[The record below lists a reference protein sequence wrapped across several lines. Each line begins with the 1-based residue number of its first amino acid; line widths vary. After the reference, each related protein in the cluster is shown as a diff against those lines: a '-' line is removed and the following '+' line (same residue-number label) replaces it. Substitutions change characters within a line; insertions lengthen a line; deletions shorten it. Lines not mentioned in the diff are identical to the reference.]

1 MVITKKRAEAWFQ
14 LSFLWCE
21 LNSLLE
27 LTTNQLS
34 PKDSHLYSRNVH
46 SLIFA
51 DDAILAQDFNRVT
64 FWCRV
69 AAMLNKRA
77 KNTSD
82 IDVLVDP
89 PLLQQV
95 TPPVLPRFRRLQLFA
110 IVLALLWVCAG
121 LLVSQQLIHTAQNNR
136 LNSLYTFGSSETDY
150 IAGALEQHFNQAEQ
164 LAATL
169 SLQENIVARIGDIN
183 TLSAGLNSLDA
194 TARYAKLTADS
205 HAHSL
210 NVYLT
215 RLASAL
221 NIPRLYLLDKN
232 GLCVVSSQWT
242 NPHACVG
249 GNYQERAY
257 YRKAIT
263 DGSGMQFAVG
273 IQINDPSFFFSSA
286 IKYQDEFL
294 GAAIVRL
301 NSDELEHFFARDSGL
316 SMVIDNYGM
325 IVVSTEERLLLNHVG
340 DDFGTAP
347 TAEQLARIY
356 AVNTLQVAN
365 VTKIIGHNFDV
376 DLWRYKNT
384 DNLMFSAQ
392 IGDRDLRVIR
402 FVPVPQL
409 AEISSSYWIMALAA
423 IAFGVMLIVFVE
435 RNINFAAH
443 RKAHLA
449 ALASANSSLNEIA
462 HKLYDLAI
470 NDSLTGLRNH
480 RFFMRKLDEEIERAH
495 ATNNPM
501 ALIFIDIDLFKKIN
515 DTYGHP
521 VGDEVICNLAHSFAG
536 LVRACDTVGRLG
548 GEEFAI
554 LLPDANLHHAVEIAE
569 RIQHWCQEQNLQIN
583 GHSIRFTCSFGVSAL
598 ASGWDAKA
606 LLNAVDGALYRA
618 KAKGR
623 NCVVASEE
631 SV

>member
-1 MVITKKRAEAWFQ
+1 
-14 LSFLWCE
+14 
-21 LNSLLE
+21 
-27 LTTNQLS
+27 
-34 PKDSHLYSRNVH
+34 
-46 SLIFA
+46 
-51 DDAILAQDFNRVT
+51 
-64 FWCRV
+64 
-69 AAMLNKRA
+69 MLNKRA

-95 TPPVLPRFRRLQLFA
+95 TPPVLPRFRRLQFVA
-110 IVLALLWVCAG
+110 IILALVWISVG
-121 LLVSQQLIHTAQNNR
+121 LLVSQQLIHTAKNNQ

-150 IAGALEQHFNQAEQ
+150 IASALEQHFNQAEQ

-169 SLQENIVARIGDIN
+169 ALQENIVARIGDIN
-183 TLSAGLNSLDA
+183 TLSAGLHSLDA
-194 TARYAKLTADS
+194 AARYDKLIADS

-221 NIPRLYLLDKN
+221 NIPRLYLLDQS

-286 IKYQDEFL
+286 IKSQDAFL

-301 NSDELEHFFARDSGL
+301 NSNELVHFFARDSGL

-325 IVVSTEERLLLNHVG
+325 IVVSNEDKVLLNHLG
-340 DDFGTAP
+340 DEFGVAP
-347 TAEQLARIY
+347 SAEQLARIY
-356 AVNTLQVAN
+356 AVKSLQLAD
-365 VTKIIGHNFDV
+365 VTKNIGHKYDV
-376 DLWRYKNT
+376 ELWRYKNT
-384 DNLMFSAQ
+384 ESLMFSAQ
-392 IGDRDLRVIR
+392 IGDRDLRVLR

-409 AEISSSYWIMALAA
+409 AEIGFSFWMLALAA
-423 IAFGVMLIVFVE
+423 IVFGLMLIVLVE
-435 RNINFAAH
+435 RDLNFAAH

-449 ALASANSSLNEIA
+449 ALASANVTLNETA

-521 VGDEVICNLAHSFAG
+521 VGDEVICSLAHSFAG

-569 RIQHWCQEQNLQIN
+569 RIQRWCQEQCLSIDGN
-583 GHSIRFTCSFGVSAL
+583 SIRFTCSFGVAAL
-598 ASGWDAKA
+598 ASGWDAKT
-606 LLNAVDGALYRA
+606 LLNSVDGALYQA